1 MTRTASPLL
10 VVIRGNSASGK
21 STVATAVQRR
31 FERGECA
38 VVAQDA
44 VRRQMLREF
53 DEPGAFNIRLI
64 EQIATACLQEDLV
77 VIVEGILDSRKYGPM
92 LKRLTDNAPQSLFYA
107 FDLTF
112 EETLRRHATR
122 PQAASIPEALL
133 ADWYRGWQP
142 LRFVAET
149 RIDASWSIEATIDRI
164 YRDIAWHG

>member
-1 MTRTASPLL
+1 MTRSEPLL

-21 STVATAVQRR
+21 STVATGLQRR

-38 VVAQDA
+38 VVAQDT
-44 VRRQMLREF
+44 VRRQILREF

-64 EQIATACLQEDLV
+64 EQIATACLQEGMV
-77 VIVEGILDSRKYGPM
+77 VIVEGILDARKYGPM
-92 LKRLTDNAPQSLFYA
+92 LKRLTDSTPQSLFYA

-112 EETLRRHATR
+112 EETLLRHATR

-142 LRFVAET
+142 LTFVAET
-149 RIDASWSIEATIDRI
+149 RIDATWSIDATIDRI
-164 YRDIAWHG
+164 HRDIARHG